1 MPCSWNVENAWDVI
15 WYLWLIVLN
24 DLHVQINICY
34 EIVIK
39 IKRCVNHLWLHATPQ
54 SCLYCASFCSILSHG
69 FCLISNQFHRKHCIV
84 NDIES
89 VILYDIIFACIESYQ
104 FIYNVSCWKVILTCI
119 LYNSISYIY
128 IYTCLLENESGSKHV
143 FKTPVRH
150 LNSSSVFLTAPAP
163 ANELFCLWDENC
175 LLRKI
180 RN

>member
-1 MPCSWNVENAWDVI
+1 MTTCILSILRFILFYSV
-15 WYLWLIVLN
+15 VLYFIKWFYIAE
-24 DLHVQINICY
+24 LHVTWFLFNLKSVSQ
-34 EIVIK
+34 K
-39 IKRCVNHLWLHATPQ
+39 T
-54 SCLYCASFCSILSHG
+54 LYGEWHRIYPFIWHY
-69 FCLISNQFHRKHCIV
+69 FCLHWIIS
-84 NDIES
+84 
-89 VILYDIIFACIESYQ
+89 
-104 FIYNVSCWKVILTCI
+104 IYLNVSCWKVILTCI

-163 ANELFCLWDENC
+163 ANELFCLWDEKF